1 MESLHDLEVLLDCKK
16 SNLIVIETEREGCFI
31 EGFNRIAA
39 RSRFVFFH
47 WTVTKGLI
55 RLGDGFKH
63 QSHNR
68 DINQLFAQIQSTSF
82 PSVYV
87 LVDFH
92 HFLVDPVAI
101 RHVKDALVNNPEH
114 TIVML
119 SPSVDL
125 PEDLHNIAVHYKL
138 PLPTQAELKTLVS
151 ELAERWY
158 QENKVKVRS
167 SDKRIAKRLVE
178 NLCGLSIKDAR
189 RLAEHAIFNDGV
201 ISQQDIAKINQEKFE
216 LLNKNNVLSY
226 ELDFEE
232 LDNIAGFENLKEWLE
247 IRRKVFSGE
256 LDLPGND
263 IPKGMLLLGVQ
274 GCGKS
279 LAAKAVAGSWH
290 LPLLYMDFG
299 ALYNRFIGQT
309 EENMRSVLDIAERME
324 PCVLWMDEIEKGLSA
339 VSNNDDISKRLLG
352 TFLTWLAEN
361 KSKVFVVATAND
373 VTALPP
379 ELMRKGRFDEVFFV
393 DLPTLPEREEILKVH
408 LRRRELSADS
418 LELLQVAEACEGF
431 SGAEIEQV
439 IVSAI
444 YSTYAKETALST
456 EDLLKEVARTRPLSV
471 LMAEKIHGLRTWAE
485 HRAVKV

>member
-1 MESLHDLEVLLDCKK
+1 MESLHDLEVLVESQKTGLV
-16 SNLIVIETEREGCFI
+16 VIETEREGCFI
-31 EGFNRIAA
+31 EGFRRISA
-39 RSRFVFFH
+39 RSTVAYFH
-47 WTVTKGLI
+47 WTVTKGLL
-55 RLGDGFKH
+55 RLGNDYKH

-68 DINQLFAQIQSTSF
+68 DINQLFAQIQSTDF

-92 HFLVDPVAI
+92 HFLQDPVAI
-101 RHVKDALVNNPEH
+101 RHVKDALVNSPQH
-114 TIVML
+114 TVVML
-119 SPSVDL
+119 SSEVKL
-125 PEDLHNIAVHYKL
+125 PDELDRMAIRYEL
-138 PLPTQAELKTLVS
+138 PLPTREQLKAIVND
-151 ELAERWY
+151 LAERWY
-158 QENKVKVRS
+158 QENNVKVKS
-167 SDKRIAKRLVE
+167 SNKRIAKLLIE
-178 NLCGLSIKDAR
+178 NLCGLSVSDAK

-201 ISQQDIAKINQEKFE
+201 IDQIDIAKINQEKFD
-216 LLNKNNVLSY
+216 LLNKDSVLSY
-226 ELDFEE
+226 ELDYEE
-232 LDNIAGFENLKEWLE
+232 LDNIAGFNNLKEWLE

-256 LDLPGND
+256 LSLPGND

-299 ALYNRFIGQT
+299 ILYNRYIGQT
-309 EENMRSVLDIAERME
+309 EENMRSALQVAEHMA

-339 VSNNDDISKRLLG
+339 VSNSDDVSKRLLG

-393 DLPTLPEREEILKVH
+393 DLPTESEREAILNVH
-408 LRRRELSADS
+408 LKRRDLSIEGIDIA
-418 LELLQVAEACEGF
+418 QVAHACDGF
-431 SGAEIEQV
+431 SGAEVEQIV
-439 IVSAI
+439 VSAI
-444 YSTYAKETALST
+444 YATYAKEEKITT
-456 EDLLKEVARTRPLSV
+456 EALLKEAQSTRPLSI
-471 LMAEKIHGLRTWAE
+471 LMAEKIHGLRDWAE

>member
-1 MESLHDLEVLLDCKK
+1 M
-16 SNLIVIETEREGCFI
+16 
-31 EGFNRIAA
+31 
-39 RSRFVFFH
+39 
-47 WTVTKGLI
+47 
-55 RLGDGFKH
+55 
-63 QSHNR
+63 
-68 DINQLFAQIQSTSF
+68 
-82 PSVYV
+82 
-87 LVDFH
+87 
-92 HFLVDPVAI
+92 
-101 RHVKDALVNNPEH
+101 
-114 TIVML
+114 
-119 SPSVDL
+119 
-125 PEDLHNIAVHYKL
+125 
-138 PLPTQAELKTLVS
+138 
-151 ELAERWY
+151 
-158 QENKVKVRS
+158 
-167 SDKRIAKRLVE
+167 
-178 NLCGLSIKDAR
+178 
-189 RLAEHAIFNDGV
+189 
-201 ISQQDIAKINQEKFE
+201 
-216 LLNKNNVLSY
+216 
-226 ELDFEE
+226 
-232 LDNIAGFENLKEWLE
+232 
-247 IRRKVFSGE
+247 FSGE

-309 EENMRSVLDIAERME
+309 EQNMRSVLDIAERME

-456 EDLLKEVARTRPLSV
+456 EDLLKEVARTQPLSV